1 MLKTLWNFSECPCG
15 RVFARWAWHMCSALL
30 WHVHEPV
37 HVIYLKLDAPVASAP
52 QLRSSGAPIADV
64 AAAAAAVAAVAAP
77 E

>member
-1 MLKTLWNFSECPCG
+1 
-15 RVFARWAWHMCSALL
+15 MCSALL